1 MYVHMKY
8 SKSVGVLRAGRLVKA
23 VFVWVR
29 SAFRPS
35 PQPPCLGAVVA
46 DHS

>member
-1 MYVHMKY
+1 MKY
-8 SKSVGVLRAGRLVKA
+8 SKSEGVLRAGRLVKA

-29 SAFRPS
+29 SAFGPS
-35 PQPPCLGAVVA
+35 PQPLCLGAVVA